1 MRRYLSSHV
10 WWQVGILYI
19 GVVFAVLL
27 TYLLGGG
34 GHLSGE
40 LPTARAV
47 QPAIATAESVDELVR
62 ITVPS
67 VDIDLP
73 IVRGEYDSQSGWTV
87 EKLAAN
93 YIPSSQGI
101 DKPGTTVIYGHDT
114 SEVFHR
120 IKTMQPGAEVEVTT
134 ENGIA
139 YRYVRD
145 ASDAKIIQPDDV
157 SILSET
163 SSTHKIYLLTCDGWR
178 SDKRY
183 VLSLS
188 LKEEK

>member
-10 WWQVGILYI
+10 WWQVGIVYI
-19 GVVFAVLL
+19 GIVFAVLL
-27 TYLLGGG
+27 TYLFGGS

-40 LPTARAV
+40 LPTAHAV
-47 QPAIATAESVDELVR
+47 QPATTTTESVDELVR

-73 IVRGEYDSQSGWTV
+73 IIRGEYDSQSGWTV

-93 YIPSSQGI
+93 YIPSSHGI
-101 DKPGTTVIYGHDT
+101 NRPGTTVIYGHDT
-114 SEVFHR
+114 SEVFRR
-120 IKTMQPGAEVEVTT
+120 IKAMEYGAEVEVTT
-134 ENGIA
+134 KKGATYHYI
-139 YRYVRD
+139 RD
-145 ASDAKIIQPDDV
+145 SSDAMIIQPDDV

-163 SSTHKIYLLTCDGWR
+163 SSKHKIYLLTCDGWQ

-188 LKEEK
+188 LREEK